1 MASIN
6 ATNAKMPLRPN
17 DRAPF
22 PPSSLS
28 TITSLAKTGIIQD
41 SIAFT
46 AGLQRVEQSMTL
58 VVKCRGCGY
67 VFPSMVQI
75 DQLEYG
81 KTAILEDRTET
92 CPKCGKTSSYNT
104 EDYWFQS

>member
-1 MASIN
+1 
-6 ATNAKMPLRPN
+6 LQ
-17 DRAPF
+17 
-22 PPSSLS
+22 
-28 TITSLAKTGIIQD
+28 KTRIVQGFIGF
-41 SIAFT
+41 A
-46 AGLQRVEQSMTL
+46 AGSQRIEYMTL

-92 CPKCGKTSSYNT
+92 CPKCGKISTYST